1 MKLRTKISVF
11 NTIASVTIVLGV
23 FFVIY
28 QFFYVSANRSIKN
41 ELVNAESAVT
51 IIKTPFGVQY
61 IVRRWDLYVALMSDQ
76 TILNDPYG
84 IGYVDSEG
92 LQKIGDR
99 YVYFSKFGDLV
110 FGKDVTPSV
119 RFLNLLKLLF
129 TVSLLALG
137 LAIFISN
144 YVISQRSV
152 NDLKEFVTQLEQLGG
167 KDVTFRVRIEPK
179 SDEVKE
185 LINKFNDLM
194 DRIERTYK
202 SQESFVAAVSH
213 ELRTPVANLIGYV
226 NMLKRWGTKN
236 QEILTE
242 SITAIEESSREIKDI
257 IENMLLIAKV
267 ETLTKERLNLRELV
281 EDIVRQKFK
290 DSNIEVEGFGSLEA
304 NKEGLSIII
313 SILVDNAIK
322 HGKPP
327 IRVVLSDNK
336 IDVIN
341 HGDMIPEKDIPKI
354 FEMFYKGKNSEG
366 TGLGLYIANEI
377 AKKIGLKISVSSTQ
391 ERTIFSVHN

>member
-28 QFFYVSANRSIKN
+28 QFFCVSVNRSIKN
-41 ELVNAESAVT
+41 ELADAERAVT

-92 LQKIGDR
+92 LQKIGNR

-236 QEILTE
+236 QEILAE

-267 ETLTKERLNLRELV
+267 ETLTKERLSLRELV

-377 AKKIGLKISVSSTQ
+377 AKKIGLNISVSSTQ

>member
-1 MKLRTKISVF
+1 MKLQTKISVS
-11 NTIASVTIVLGV
+11 NTIASVAIVLCV

-28 QFFYVSANRSIKN
+28 QFFHVSANKSIKS
-41 ELVNAESAVT
+41 ELANAERTVT
-51 IIKTPFGVQY
+51 VVKTPFGIQY
-61 IVRRWDLYVALMSDQ
+61 IVRRWDLYVALTDEQ

-84 IGYVDSEG
+84 IGYVEAEG

-99 YVYFSKFGDLV
+99 YVYFSRSGELV
-110 FGKDVTPSV
+110 FGKDVTPSI

-129 TVSLLALG
+129 TFSLLALG
-137 LAIFISN
+137 LAIFITN
-144 YVISQRSV
+144 YIISQKSV

-167 KDVTFRVRIEPK
+167 KDVTFRVKTKPR
-179 SDEVKE
+179 SDEVEE

-236 QEILTE
+236 QEILME
-242 SITAIEESSREIKDI
+242 AIAAIEESSREIKDI
-257 IENMLLIAKV
+257 IENMLLIARV
-267 ETLTKERLNLRELV
+267 ETLTKEKIDVRELL

-290 DSNIEVEGFGSLEA
+290 DFDIQLEGTGVIET
-304 NKEGLSIII
+304 NKEGLSIIV
-313 SILVDNAIK
+313 SILIDNAIK
-322 HGKPP
+322 HGRPP
-327 IRVVLSDNK
+327 IRLVVSDGK
-336 IDVIN
+336 IDVVN
-341 HGDMIPEKDIPKI
+341 HGDMIPEEEIQKI
-354 FEMFYKGKNSEG
+354 FERFYKGKNSEG

-377 AKKIGLKISVSSTQ
+377 AKKIGLKITVSSTP
-391 ERTIFSVHN
+391 ERTVFSVHL

>member
-41 ELVNAESAVT
+41 ELANAERAVT

-236 QEILTE
+236 QEILAE

-304 NKEGLSIII
+304 NREGLSIII

-391 ERTIFSVHN
+391 DRTIFSVHN